1 MDVTLKVLIVDDE
14 WRSSIVATVR
24 RRSEREG
31 WATAVVQ
38 PGEGAFTG
46 DEFEAAVL
54 YTIGEERPD
63 AVLLDVRFG
72 EHRDDRCRGLGILRN
87 LLAGC

>member
-1 MDVTLKVLIVDDE
+1 MSASAMDVTPKVLIVDDE

-24 RRSEREG
+24 RRLEREG

-38 PGEGAFTG
+38 PGEGALTG
-46 DEFEAAVL
+46 DEFEAAAL

-63 AVLLDVRFG
+63 AVLLDVRF
-72 EHRDDRCRGLGILRN
+72 
-87 LLAGC
+87 